1 MAELITM
8 PSVVADATEAVLE
21 RWLVEVGDTVQRG
34 TPLADL
40 ETEKATVEY
49 EAETEGVVAR
59 LLIEPGS
66 TVDVGDPIAALS
78 GSGEDEAAVEALL
91 ADNSPAENTSEEK
104 TVDLGSE
111 EPPGKESVEPSD
123 ADRLDPATVADGKN
137 RARRFASPL
146 ARRTA
151 RDHNLDTSQVTGSGP
166 SGRILRRD
174 VEAAIDSAGPTVGI
188 SATSKPEHSPSPSET
203 AADTGYQDEPVSG
216 MRRAIARRLTE
227 SKTTTPH
234 FYLSVDIRMDALL
247 ELRRTIN
254 TSLENTD
261 GRVTV
266 NDLLV
271 KALGA
276 ALTEVPD
283 ANAIW
288 QGETIRRFTEV
299 DIAIAMATPKGLLT
313 PVVRDVAGRSLG
325 TLAKTTNSLKQRAAE
340 GKIQQRELEGGSFA
354 ISNLGMYGTKEFS
367 AIINPPHAGI
377 LAIGSTEARPV
388 VENEELTVGQV
399 MTATLSADHR
409 VIDGVVG
416 AELMDTFA
424 RHLQD
429 PLSILL

>member
-8 PSVVADATEAVLE
+8 PSVVADATEATLE

-59 LLIEPGS
+59 LLVEPGT
-66 TVDVGDPIAALS
+66 TVDVGNPIAALS
-78 GSGEDEAAVEALL
+78 GGADEDEAAVEALL
-91 ADNSPAENTSEEK
+91 SDKDQAGSTPEQDTRSAGNELPSEHTSEPSPAGQHDPVS
-104 TVDLGSE
+104 
-111 EPPGKESVEPSD
+111 EPS
-123 ADRLDPATVADGKN
+123 AQSTE
-137 RARRFASPL
+137 RRFASPL

-151 RDHNLDTSQVTGSGP
+151 LEHNLDVNRIPGSGP

-174 VEAAIDSAGPTVGI
+174 VEAAVKSAATAVEDTATDQAETSPTP
-188 SATSKPEHSPSPSET
+188 AEKTT
-203 AADTGYQDEPVSG
+203 DTGHRDEPVSG

-234 FYLSVDIRMDALL
+234 FYLSVDIRMESLL

-254 TSLENTD
+254 ASLED
-261 GRVTV
+261 AGGRVTV

-276 ALTEVPD
+276 ALTDVPD

-288 QGETIRRFTEV
+288 QGETIRRFTNV

-313 PVVRDVAGRSLG
+313 PVVHDVANRSLG
-325 TLAKTTNSLKQRAAE
+325 ALAKTTSALKQRADK
-340 GKIQQRELEGGSFA
+340 GRIQQHELEGGSFS

-377 LAIGSTEARPV
+377 LAIGATEARPV
-388 VENEELTVGQV
+388 IEEGELAIGQV

-416 AELMDTFA
+416 AELMEAFT